1 MSVVVSAGDQANV
14 GENQS
19 FEMELDGNGN
29 NESDRFA
36 GGSGTEDDPYEIKN
50 WTHLNNVR
58 ENLTEHFIL
67 ESDLDDRTDGYEE
80 YVNESEN
87 GWEPIGEYENGFK
100 GCLEGNGYHISELYV
115 NRSENNYVGLFGYT
129 NENALLENIS
139 LLNIDIKGDQAV
151 GGLIGWNEEGT
162 VNNSN
167 VTGKINGE
175 IFVGGL
181 IGRNK
186 GTLKGLDIYG
196 DIIGNRDIGGL
207 VGENDGSISD
217 SYASGNVTGDGSEV
231 GGLVGTNSDTIENSY
246 ASGKVDGNE
255 NVGGLVGA
263 SVVGSSVENSF
274 WDKQTT
280 NQDESDGGTG
290 KITDDMQSI
299 ETYNDEETEGLEDP
313 WDIDDVLWSD
323 VNESATWNI
332 VDEETYPFL
341 SWEGRKGYELNINST
356 EGGSVSEPDEGTFD
370 YEKGTV
376 VNLEAV
382 ADENHTFVGW
392 TGDNRTI
399 EDKESSET
407 TIEMHD
413 DYNITA
419 EFEIKSYD
427 LSVDVEGKGEVEV
440 EIDDENE
447 TFNEAWSDTL
457 DHGTV
462 IVLNATAGED
472 SLFEGWTG
480 DTDEIEEEESQIEIT
495 IYDDMDLTANFIEEA
510 NFSVTIDE
518 DKSDEMIYAGEQIS
532 ITAEIENK
540 GEEEKEQSIVLY
552 EEENEDK
559 ILASEYVTLGDGE
572 SENVTLSFEPE
583 AYDQEKAEN
592 FSFKAVVASD
602 DDRAEIDVT
611 VEVVSNIEIK
621 NQPKLDYIEGQELD
635 LSELEIELIWTDDRS
650 DVLDYEKLAEQDDI
664 TTDPEH
670 GTVLGLEDDETTVT
684 VTHDPSSEIAE
695 TEELSV
701 GEDYV
706 TSVSVTQEPELEYIE
721 GEGIDLT
728 GLEVKVEWEVSEA
741 DTLTWED
748 DDDVL
753 ETDLED
759 ETLLTVDDHDGEPIK
774 IWHESDEDITATTDE
789 LTVEDDYVTEIEVI
803 EEPELEYIEGEVL
816 DLSELKIQVEWES
829 ALTETLIW
837 EDDEGLLE
845 SDPEEGTELTSEYED
860 ESVEIT
866 HEPSGETIEV
876 GFLSILEEAS
886 FSVLSLEIDPEE
898 PVEGEDIE
906 ISIEVEN
913 TGDLS
918 GEYTPVLEHNGE
930 EIVKEEYSED
940 ISEGSVE
947 SITITYS
954 IEDTG
959 DHELVVGGENVDLTV
974 DEETALPMNYVIAG
988 LGFLLIVVIIAVL
1001 ISKKGGK
1008 NDDSSDLELEIDDDL
1023 DLDTE
1028 ESEETTDDIT
1038 EEDNS
1043 SGKYELDEEEE
1054 DEIDLYG

>member
-1 MSVVVSAGDQANV
+1 M
-14 GENQS
+14 
-19 FEMELDGNGN
+19 
-29 NESDRFA
+29 
-36 GGSGTEDDPYEIKN
+36 
-50 WTHLNNVR
+50 
-58 ENLTEHFIL
+58 
-67 ESDLDDRTDGYEE
+67 
-80 YVNESEN
+80 
-87 GWEPIGEYENGFK
+87 
-100 GCLEGNGYHISELYV
+100 
-115 NRSENNYVGLFGYT
+115 
-129 NENALLENIS
+129 
-139 LLNIDIKGDQAV
+139 
-151 GGLIGWNEEGT
+151 
-162 VNNSN
+162 
-167 VTGKINGE
+167 
-175 IFVGGL
+175 
-181 IGRNK
+181 
-186 GTLKGLDIYG
+186 
-196 DIIGNRDIGGL
+196 

-217 SYASGNVTGDGSEV
+217 
-231 GGLVGTNSDTIENSY
+231 SY

-789 LTVEDDYVTEIEVI
+789 LTVEDDYVTEIEVTEEPELEYIEGEVLDLTGLEVKVEWEVSEADTLTWEDDDDVLETDLEDETLLTVDDHDGEPIKIWHESDEDITATTDELTVEDDYVTEIEVI